1 MAAIDVEPS
10 RRMPD
15 EIVGRCGPENSPL
28 SRADLVSTGLPQR
41 IRANTIPKSSSRP
54 ESRARSRF
62 SSGECL
68 HLQAI
73 QPIATLQ
80 RPRRSIG
87 EWNTNRARRCAQK
100 VIFDDGPTRS
110 RALMHADRGAPGQSM
125 SRIARGFGHDLGFG
139 AGSAHYHRQ
148 RPRSGRSG
156 GGGGRSAADASSTSS
171 NRTWRHRECG
181 SVPHSRCRLRFG
193 AQKP

>member
-110 RALMHADRGAPGQSM
+110 RTHARRSRSPGPVDVADR
-125 SRIARGFGHDLGFG
+125 SRIRARSRVRGWIRTLPSTTPSEWSIGWRRG
-139 AGSAHYHRQ
+139 
-148 RPRSGRSG
+148 PVG
-156 GGGGRSAADASSTSS
+156 G
-171 NRTWRHRECG
+171 
-181 SVPHSRCRLRFG
+181 
-193 AQKP
+193 